1 MVAKRSGSAGS
12 LSEANGVA
20 EVDGQVPLPVMAG
33 GVPNQ
38 LRRDT
43 TEGVRKALER
53 GRKTVC
59 VLSEHL
65 RGVSIAARLQG
76 CCCIFE
82 IECASIVG
90 LASRKARRRRRTVVR

>member
-20 EVDGQVPLPVMAG
+20 EVDAQAPLPVMAG

-59 VLSEHL
+59 VLCSSL
-65 RGVSIAARLQG
+65 RAVSVAARSQG
-76 CCCIFE
+76 CWCIL
-82 IECASIVG
+82 IIACASIG
-90 LASRKARRRRRTVVR
+90 RQASRKAERRRRTVVC